1 MGHQTS
7 TIRRRP
13 LTSIS
18 LNLYLMSRVLDL
30 TLYPVTPERIH
41 LHSLSPTFGGPH
53 PMLVAT
59 TIMRSLTL
67 CCMNFS
73 SLLKSSDNVDLL
85 PVELAHHHC
94 IAHHEAEGPVEVLEV
109 EEVDQEAVEQK

>member
-18 LNLYLMSRVLDL
+18 LNLHLMSRVLDL

-41 LHSLSPTFGGPH
+41 LHSLSLTFAGHH
-53 PMLVAT
+53 PMLVAM

-73 SLLKSSDNVDLL
+73 SLWKSSDNTLTFSL
-85 PVELAHHHC
+85 TLNWHRPPR
-94 IAHHEAEGPVEVLEV
+94 G
-109 EEVDQEAVEQK
+109 